1 VHPNIVMSKKKPS
14 QPARSANVKF
24 SIETEREDDGRWIAE
39 ITDIPGVLAYGP
51 TEEEAKANAYAIAL
65 RVIADQVEES
75 KKFPESISVGRAA
88 TA

>member
-1 VHPNIVMSKKKPS
+1 MPRKKPS
-14 QPARSANVKF
+14 QFARSANVEF

-39 ITDIPGVLAYGP
+39 ITDIPGVLAYGS
-51 TEEEAKANAYAIAL
+51 TEAEAKANAYAIAL

-75 KKFPESISVGRAA
+75 KKFPESIRVARAA